1 MRDTP
6 VLPPADP
13 LPADAAPTLDALR
26 QRRAAILAV
35 AAAYGAR
42 SVRVFGSVARGE
54 AAADSD
60 VDFLV
65 DMEPGQTLLDRAGL
79 WIGLRELLDRP
90 VDVVTESGLSARMRA
105 RVLSEAVP
113 L

>member
-1 MRDTP
+1 MRAAP
-6 VLPPADP
+6 ALPPADP
-13 LPADAAPTLDALR
+13 LPAGAAPTLDALR

-42 SVRVFGSVARGE
+42 SVRVFGSVARGDAD
-54 AAADSD
+54 AASD

-65 DMEPGQTLLDRAGL
+65 EMEPGQTLLDRAGL

-90 VDVVTESGLSARMRA
+90 VDVVTVGGLDGRMRA
-105 RVLSEAVP
+105 RVLGEAVP